1 MRRRFVVLID
11 AAGPRLVR
19 LNYYNQMCER
29 CPRTQ
34 TDKWN
39 MLANAQIVS
48 TTQFVEI
55 RREWMQG
62 CEKETSNASN
72 NYNENRS
79 FLDVFFAETSWNHA
93 GESIVPLPN
102 TAKVGQR
109 TKELSDHSD
118 FGVVQTESNS

>member
-1 MRRRFVVLID
+1 MRMH
-11 AAGPRLVR
+11 RLSA
-19 LNYYNQMCER
+19 LHSSSKSGASGC
-29 CPRTQ
+29 
-34 TDKWN
+34 KK
-39 MLANAQIVS
+39 
-48 TTQFVEI
+48 
-55 RREWMQG
+55 G

-79 FLDVFFAETSWNHA
+79 FPDVFFAETSWNHA